1 MYAEDIH
8 ATYKLLAHQAPLE
21 LRALKVHADGRT
33 ACIRDCLVHSSEQ
46 LVKVC
51 EAYDG
56 VANIYVGLRERRRKF
71 TPGRGLSAKKQDI
84 SAVTTLVIDL
94 DPVRPQGL
102 EKQATTEAEL
112 NAAIAEAQYQ
122 RDLIAKRGF
131 VPPLLAMSGNGCQL
145 WFFIPRYELS
155 PPHSPTSTVGKRGG
169 WYAVR
174 KNPETGEKVLTH
186 TFESRLKAFE
196 EKVRQSLSKGGKE
209 KVKVDSIY
217 DLPRIIKV
225 IGTMSV
231 KGDAIKYPNRPHR
244 VSRWLDTPIRQ
255 EDRKL
260 LAYLLDIPVQA
271 DTLNFTENQKL
282 PQIFLDALASDSK
295 LRKLW
300 YNPPQHGDTSVR
312 DWAIGLACLEHGI
325 HEPQMLFDILS
336 QKPHGKYQRDGY
348 VPYLHI
354 TVSNLLVSLSQQE
367 ESPSQLHLKFGEKI
381 DWQLFKEAKLKCFI
395 SLFQG
400 RTDVFAKRWEKKDGS
415 KSGYSPACHNE
426 WASGI
431 CKKGTGQKCDKCD
444 KREYITLSEEY
455 IEQHLRGQITIGLY
469 PLLKD
474 NTSYFLAVDF
484 DGADWTEQAKRF
496 VEVCAQHGL
505 PAYVERSRSGNGAHV
520 WFFFS
525 DAYPAYKSRKI
536 AFALLGEAGIVDE
549 FTKVDSFDRLFP
561 NQDYHTGKGFG
572 NLIALPLQYGPRQKG
587 NSVFVDFDT
596 PSVGF
601 DTQATQ
607 PKDVANDFKPYPD
620 QWEILTTVQ
629 RITPEVLDALFDK
642 FTDASKE
649 ETSSEG
655 KHREPPILQLTLRN
669 HIIIP
674 KVNLPKKLT
683 DFLREELNFVN
694 SKYIINQRL
703 GKSNYKTERYF
714 QTITHDDHS
723 IMIPRGF
730 LNRLIQ
736 FLDEN
741 EIDFLVCDER
751 QQLNSIDLE
760 PTYKLF
766 PHQAKALQHFE
777 NKEDGILVAPPGSGK
792 TIMGLELIVRKKQ
805 PALIIVHRKQIFQ
818 QWIKRIED
826 FLDIPK
832 KHIGQFGGQK
842 KKIQTPITISM
853 IQSLS
858 RCKELN
864 EISQNFGMVLVDECH
879 HIPAKM
885 FRSVIT
891 QLNPYYLFGL
901 TATPKRKHNDEKLI
915 FIYLGDIVYEVPKD
929 YNHEV
934 FSMKDTLM
942 IHIRNTD
949 FSMPFQVKTDDFHL
963 LTRTL
968 ILDRMRNELIVKD
981 VSEHARLGYKCLVLT
996 ERKEH
1001 VDILNLYLKRS
1012 FEVIQLTGDLSARKR
1027 KEVEKQIHSGHFQIL
1042 IATGQLIGEGTDFP
1056 NLDCLFLVYPFSFEG
1071 KLIQYIGRIEHGES
1085 ESTAQGRFIFDYRD
1099 SKVSV
1104 LEEQFKK
1111 RNRYYKKLHHAIILQ
1126 D

>member
-21 LRALKVHADGRT
+21 LRALKVHPDGRT
-33 ACIRDCLVHSSEQ
+33 ACIRNCLIHSSEQ

-51 EAYDG
+51 EGYDG
-56 VANIYVGLRERRRKF
+56 VANLYVGLRERRGDF
-71 TPGRGLSAKKQDI
+71 TPQRGSSAKKQDI
-84 SAVTTLVIDL
+84 AAVTTLVIDI
-94 DPVRPQGL
+94 DPSRPQGL

-112 NAAIAEAQYQ
+112 NVAIAEAQYQ
-122 RDLIAKRGF
+122 CGLIAKRGF

-155 PPHSPTSTVGKRGG
+155 PPHSLPSTGGKRGG

-174 KNPETGEKVLTH
+174 KNPKTGEEILTH

-196 EKVRQSLSKGGKE
+196 EEVRQSLSKEGKE

-217 DLPRIIKV
+217 DLPRIIKI
-225 IGTMSV
+225 IGTTSV
-231 KGDAIKYPNRPHR
+231 KGDATKYPNRPHR
-244 VSRWLDTPIRQ
+244 VSRWLETPIRQ
-255 EDRKL
+255 EDARL
-260 LAYLLDIPVQA
+260 LAYLLELPVQA
-271 DTLNFTENQKL
+271 DTLNFTENRKL

-300 YNPPQHGDTSVR
+300 YNPPRDGDTSAR

-348 VPYLHI
+348 VPYLQM
-354 TVSNLLVSLSQQE
+354 TVSNLLATLSQ
-367 ESPSQLHLKFGEKI
+367 SRTGSLPVHLTKAE
-381 DWQLFKEAKLKCFI
+381 KLKCFM
-395 SLFQG
+395 SLFRG

-415 KSGYSPACHNE
+415 KSGYSPACYNE

-444 KREYITLSEEY
+444 KREYIPLSEKY

-469 PLLKD
+469 PLSKD

-484 DGADWTEQAKRF
+484 DGEDWKEQAKRF

-549 FTKVDSFDRLFP
+549 FMKVDSFDRLFP

-572 NLIALPLQYGPRQKG
+572 NLIALPLQYGPRKKG
-587 NSVFVDFDT
+587 NSVFVDLT
-596 PSVGF
+596 
-601 DTQATQ
+601 
-607 PKDVANDFKPYPD
+607 NDFTPYSD

-629 RITPEVLDALFDK
+629 KITPEVLDVLFEK
-642 FTDASKE
+642 FTDAGKE
-649 ETSSEG
+649 EIFSEG
-655 KHREPPILQLTLRN
+655 GHKALGRHEALPLQLTLRN

-674 KVNLPKKLT
+674 KGNLPKKLT

-714 QTITHDDHS
+714 NAITRDDHS
-723 IMIPRGF
+723 IMVPRGF
-730 LNRLIQ
+730 LNRLTQ

-751 QQLNSIDLE
+751 QKLDSIDLE

-777 NKEDGILVAPPGSGK
+777 NKEGGILVAPPGSGK
-792 TIMGLELIVRKKQ
+792 TIMGLELIVCKKQ

-832 KHIGQFGGQK
+832 KHIGQFAGPK
-842 KKIQTPITISM
+842 KKIQTPITVSM

-929 YNHEV
+929 YNHEI

-1012 FEVIQLTGDLSARKR
+1012 FEVIYLTGDLSSRNR

-1071 KLIQYIGRIEHGES
+1071 KLVQYIGRIEHGES
-1085 ESTAQGRFIFDYRD
+1085 KSTNGGRFIFDYRD

>member
-21 LRALKVHADGRT
+21 LRALKVHPDGRT
-33 ACIRDCLVHSSEQ
+33 ACIRNCLIQSSEQ

-51 EAYDG
+51 EGYDG
-56 VANIYVGLRERRRKF
+56 VANLYVGLRERRVKF
-71 TPGRGLSAKKQDI
+71 TPRRGLSAKKQDI
-84 SAVTTLVIDL
+84 SAVTTLVVDL
-94 DPVRPQGL
+94 DPVRPRGL

-122 RDLIAKRGF
+122 RDLIAKHGF

-155 PPHSPTSTVGKRGG
+155 DSG
-169 WYAVR
+169 WYPLR

-196 EKVRQSLSKGGKE
+196 EEIRQSLSKEGQG

-225 IGTMSV
+225 IGTLSV

-255 EDRKL
+255 EDPKL

-282 PQIFLDALASDSK
+282 PKIFLDALASDSK

-300 YNPPQHGDTSVR
+300 YNPPQHGDISVR
-312 DWAIGLACLEHGI
+312 DWAIGLACLKHGI

-336 QKPHGKYQRDGY
+336 QKPYGKYQRDGY
-348 VPYLHI
+348 VPYLHT

-381 DWQLFKEAKLKCFI
+381 DGQLFKEAKLKCFM
-395 SLFQG
+395 SLFRG
-400 RTDVFAKRWEKKDGS
+400 RTDVFAKRWEKRDGS
-415 KSGYSPACHNE
+415 KSGYSPACYNE

-444 KREYITLSEEY
+444 KREYIPLSEKQ

-484 DGADWTEQAKRF
+484 DGEDWQEQAKRF
-496 VEVCAQHGL
+496 VEICAQHGL

-536 AFALLGEAGIVDE
+536 AFTLLGEIGIVDE

-572 NLIALPLQYGPRQKG
+572 NLIALPLQYSPRKKD
-587 NSVFVDFDT
+587 NSVFVDLT
-596 PSVGF
+596 
-601 DTQATQ
+601 
-607 PKDVANDFKPYPD
+607 NDFTLYSD

-642 FTDASKE
+642 FTDDSKE
-649 ETSSEG
+649 ETFSEG
-655 KHREPPILQLTLRN
+655 KHRELTILQLTLRN
-669 HIIIP
+669 YIIIP

-683 DFLREELNFVN
+683 DFLRDELNFVN

-730 LNRLIQ
+730 MNRLTQ
-736 FLDEN
+736 FFDAN
-741 EIDFLVCDER
+741 EIDFQIYDER
-751 QQLNSIDLE
+751 PKLDSIDLG

-777 NKEDGILVAPPGSGK
+777 DKEDGILVAPPGSGK

-832 KHIGQFGGQK
+832 KHIGQFAGPK
-842 KKIQTPITISM
+842 KKIQTPITVSM

-915 FIYLGDIVYEVPKD
+915 FIYLGDVVYEVPKD
-929 YNHEV
+929 YNHEI

-942 IHIRNTD
+942 VHIRNTD

-1012 FEVIQLTGDLSARKR
+1012 FEVIYLTGALSSRKR

-1071 KLIQYIGRIEHGES
+1071 KLVQYIGRIEHGES
-1085 ESTAQGRFIFDYRD
+1085 KSTVRGRFIFDYRD

-1111 RNRYYKKLHHAIILQ
+1111 RNRYYKKLRHSVILQ

>member
-1 MYAEDIH
+1 MHVEDIH
-8 ATYKLLAHQAPLE
+8 ATYKLLAHQSPLE

-33 ACIRDCLVHSSEQ
+33 ACIRNCLIHSSDQ

-51 EAYDG
+51 EEYDS
-56 VANIYVGLRERRRKF
+56 VANLYVGLRERRGEF
-71 TPGRGLSAKKQDI
+71 TPQHGSSAKKQDI
-84 SAVTTLVIDL
+84 AAVTTLVVDL
-94 DPVRPQGL
+94 DPIRPRGL
-102 EKQATTEAEL
+102 AKQATTEAEL

-122 RDLIAKRGF
+122 RDLIAKHGF

-145 WFFIPRYELS
+145 WFFIPRYELPDS
-155 PPHSPTSTVGKRGG
+155 G
-169 WYAVR
+169 WYAIR
-174 KNPETGEKVLTH
+174 KNPKTGAEVLTH
-186 TFESRLKAFE
+186 TFESRLKVFE
-196 EKVRQSLSKGGKE
+196 GEVRQSLSKEGKE
-209 KVKVDSIY
+209 KVKIDSIY

-244 VSRWLDTPIRQ
+244 VSRWLDPPVRQ
-255 EDRKL
+255 EAPKL
-260 LAYLLDIPVQA
+260 LAYLLNLPVQA
-271 DTLNFTENQKL
+271 ETLNFTENQGL
-282 PQIFLDALASDSK
+282 PEIFLDALTSDSK
-295 LRKLW
+295 LRILW
-300 YNPPQHGDTSVR
+300 ENPPQHGDTSAR
-312 DWAIGLACLEHGI
+312 DWAIGLACLRHGI

-348 VPYLHI
+348 MPYLHK
-354 TVSNLLVSLSQQE
+354 TVSKLIATLSQQGE
-367 ESPSQLHLKFGEKI
+367 FDSQLHLKFGKGIDEQLTKAEKVR
-381 DWQLFKEAKLKCFI
+381 CFM
-395 SLFQG
+395 SLFRG
-400 RTDVFAKRWEKKDGS
+400 RADVFAKRWERMDGS
-415 KSGYSPACHNE
+415 KSGYSPACYNE
-426 WASGI
+426 WVRGV

-444 KREYITLSEEY
+444 KRKYIPLSEEH

-484 DGADWTEQAKRF
+484 DGADWEEQAKRF
-496 VEVCAQHGL
+496 VEACTQNAL
-505 PAYVERSRSGNGAHV
+505 PVYVERSRSGNGAHV

-525 DAYPAYKSRKI
+525 DAYPAYRSRNI
-536 AFALLGEAGIVDE
+536 AFALLEAAGIVDE
-549 FTKVDSFDRLFP
+549 FAKVDSFDRLFP

-572 NLIALPLQYGPRQKG
+572 NLIALPLQYVPRQKG

-596 PSVGF
+596 PS
-601 DTQATQ
+601 ATQ
-607 PKDVANDFKPYPD
+607 SKDVANDFKPYPD
-620 QWEILTTVQ
+620 QWKILTTIQ
-629 RITPEVLDALFDK
+629 RITPKVLDAFFDE

-649 ETSSEG
+649 ETFLEDG
-655 KHREPPILQLTLRN
+655 HKTPPLQLTLRN
-669 HIIIP
+669 HVIIP
-674 KVNLPKKLT
+674 KGNLPKKLT

-714 QTITHDDHS
+714 KAITNDDHS
-723 IMIPRGF
+723 IMVPRGF
-730 LNRLIQ
+730 LNRLTR

-741 EIDFLVCDER
+741 EIGFHICDER
-751 QQLNSIDLE
+751 QKLDSIDLA

-766 PHQAKALQHFE
+766 PHQAKALQYFE
-777 NKEDGILVAPPGSGK
+777 DKEDGILVAPPGSGK
-792 TIMGLELIVRKKQ
+792 TIMGLELIARKKQ

-818 QWIKRIED
+818 QWIERIED
-826 FLDIPK
+826 FLNIPK
-832 KHIGQFGGQK
+832 KLIGQFAGSK
-842 KKIQTPITISM
+842 KKIQTPITVSM
-853 IQSLS
+853 VQSLS

-864 EISQNFGMVLVDECH
+864 EISQNFGTVLVDECH

-885 FRSVIT
+885 FRNVIT
-891 QLNPYYLFGL
+891 QLNPHYLFGL

-929 YNHEV
+929 YNHEL
-934 FSMKDTLM
+934 FSMKHALM

-949 FSMPFQVKTDDFHL
+949 FSIPFQVKTDHYHL
-963 LTRTL
+963 LSRTL

-981 VSEHARLGYKCLVLT
+981 VSEYARLGYKCLVLT

-1001 VDILNLYLKRS
+1001 VEMLDLYLKRD
-1012 FEVIQLTGDLSARKR
+1012 FEVITFTGALSARKR

-1071 KLIQYIGRIEHGES
+1071 KLIQYIGRIEHGEPK
-1085 ESTAQGRFIFDYRD
+1085 STIPGRFIFDYRD
-1099 SKVSV
+1099 SKVPV
-1104 LEEQFKK
+1104 LEKQFKK
-1111 RNRYYKKLHHAIILQ
+1111 RNRYYKKLHHSVILQ